1 MEMDSSGF
9 DAEMLP
15 PVLKELDLLTLVFAT
30 RKKVR
35 SLHSTQR
42 STADSVLLVWFLPW
56 VLLPVVTVLASKP
69 GEPPSSRILR

>member
-1 MEMDSSGF
+1 MDSSGF

-15 PVLKELDLLTLVFAT
+15 PVLTELDLLTLVFAT

-42 STADSVLLVWFLPW
+42 STANNVLLVW
-56 VLLPVVTVLASKP
+56 LLP
-69 GEPPSSRILR
+69 